1 MTRTRSRLVRASAI
15 VTMVMSF
22 LGLVYLAMALW
33 SPAPAPVVETLGLAL
48 PNAISSSSWTKH
60 G

>member
-1 MTRTRSRLVRASAI
+1 
-15 VTMVMSF
+15 MVMSF